1 MGYEHNAQLMDDQKA
16 LFLEKAAPVLK
27 SMTMGYGIW
36 TYRDYGDNKLYNAQ
50 FGLGQEGW
58 RFSGGSSVVRR
69 GKTRQAKIPGG
80 AGIFQDIGNRM
91 TGTTGKDTH
100 VRFLAESEGSSQL
113 AVSAS
118 GRTKTVEVKGPGTV
132 ELVFENCSAKDFSI
146 RVSGD
151 TAYVDDIQVFTFTT
165 QGELYQMDG
174 SEGSC
179 IEALRLMN
187 QNL

>member
-1 MGYEHNAQLMDDQKA
+1 M
-16 LFLEKAAPVLK
+16 
-27 SMTMGYGIW
+27 
-36 TYRDYGDNKLYNAQ
+36 
-50 FGLGQEGW
+50 
-58 RFSGGSSVVRR
+58 
-69 GKTRQAKIPGG
+69 
-80 AGIFQDIGNRM
+80 
-91 TGTTGKDTH
+91 
-100 VRFLAESEGSSQL
+100 
-113 AVSAS
+113 
-118 GRTKTVEVKGPGTV
+118 EVKGPGPV